1 MGGSPPPAPTTTTT
15 QTEFPKEL
23 QPYISDILGRGKAVY
38 EQRAEAGYQPYTDP
52 RIAEFDPA
60 QQAAFAGIQG
70 MVGGAEPYF
79 GAAGQQL
86 GLAGQGIGAGQ
97 QLTGAAA
104 QTAGAGLGYL
114 DPAAQAIGAGADITA
129 AGLGGIQAGQQQLGR
144 AADVTAGGLAN
155 LLGASAI
162 GQQAGMGV
170 SGAEALGRRGELGL
184 MAGEQMLDPA
194 ARLAAASAGD
204 IRGDIGSYM
213 SPYMRQVMDVQ
224 KREAIRQSEIAGQAD
239 AARAAAA
246 GAFGGSR
253 QAILEAERERNLQ
266 QQLGDI
272 EATGMQA
279 AYADAA
285 RLAEAQRARELA
297 ASGQFGQ
304 IAGQAGQL
312 GLGRG
317 QLAGT
322 LGGLAGQ
329 RAGLAGLQADI
340 ARTRGTLGGQLAGIG
355 GQQVGAGQAYGQLG
369 TQLGGLGTQLAGLTS
384 QTTDVARTLG
394 GLGQTAGQLAGQ
406 RGTLAGQLS
415 ALGTGRQ
422 AQTAQELAALE
433 SVGRT
438 RQQQMQQALDIPYQ
452 QFLEEKA
459 FPMRALQDYSSLIR
473 GYYVNPNVTRTQ
485 MIPQPSYLQQALG
498 AGATAA
504 GIYGGFGGFNRK
516 EGGKVDPRGGLGSIV
531 VKRQTGGGVEQY
543 QENIRNVRN
552 MVSAGD
558 ISKEEGDRIISVL
571 EKEQEKEKEVKKQA
585 QQRAD
590 AEKKPGKMRSVE
602 QSRKE
607 FVESLPFPLPDIFN
621 PNYPEGSVVYEGGV
635 TPKVDLKGLRNLL
648 PERVKRDIGAEKLSM
663 SVPFDTKSRIGD
675 RTIPESIK
683 RDIGAEQRAMSVP
696 FDTKSRIGDRIN
708 PLTTIMSKLR
718 QYGSDIQDKSA
729 VEAEER
735 RMMAGMGNVDSIP
748 QIARQQAR
756 ESLTEKQPSVIKA
769 SADADTAKS
778 SKPAVVEQSKPV
790 DSESRLNVIEA
801 RELDDKVAGEDAIF
815 NQATALKESVS
826 AIDAEFTPTT
836 SSAFKNKFADKIIS
850 DLEKY
855 KDKRTGALK
864 DRIKGLDS
872 DRWMVLA
879 NFGMN
884 LMAQPGGQSLIQAL
898 GKAGKDA
905 DVVGSLSKLNDKQL
919 EYADKLD
926 KLDVETTAK
935 LYDISKDQASQIR
948 QDALLDI
955 KRDELLIKARNAK
968 TSALKALFT
977 GQAKKLE
984 DARKAAESFQKR
996 SGATAP
1002 RLSKEETSAANTF
1015 VSDNEDRII
1024 QSLGK
1029 KAPEGTFGPINL
1041 GKKLPKDF
1049 KIKFRENFRRIRA
1062 TGESDPYEK
1071 ALQTTIKQY

>member
-1 MGGSPPPAPTTTTT
+1 MGGSPPPPTT
-15 QTEFPKEL
+15 QTAVQQQEFPTEL
-23 QPYISDILGRGKAVY
+23 KPYISDILGRGQAVY
-38 EQRAEAGYQPYTDP
+38 EQRAEAGYQPYLDP

-60 QQAAFAGIQG
+60 QQAAFRGIEG

-144 AADVTAGGLAN
+144 AAGVTAGGLAN

-213 SPYMRQVMDVQ
+213 SPYMRQVMDIQ
-224 KREAIRQSEIAGQAD
+224 KREAIRQSDIAGQAD

-329 RAGLAGLQADI
+329 RAGLAQLQADI

-433 SVGRT
+433 AVGRT
-438 RQQQMQQALDIPYQ
+438 RQLPVQTALDQAYQ
-452 QFLEEKA
+452 QFIQEQEY
-459 FPMRALQDYSSLIR
+459 PMQTLQDYSSLIR
-473 GYYVNPNVTRTQ
+473 GFYKAPTTYTQ
-485 MIPQPSYLQQALG
+485 TQTTTPAPSALQQIATG
-498 AGATAA
+498 AGI
-504 GIYGGFGGFNRK
+504 GLGLYGRSK
-516 EGGKVDPRGGLGSIV
+516 AGGKVDHSGGLGSIV
-531 VKRQTGGGVEQY
+531 VKRSNGGPLDFNNMSVSELTKALGGKLSEEDRAKAYKALLSAKSSSSSESKLPEDKKVTATTDKKQKITLPSTKKESDKVASLESLFKKYMDIQSSLLEEQKKT
-543 QENIRNVRN
+543 
-552 MVSAGD
+552 SA
-558 ISKEEGDRIISVL
+558 KKRELL
-571 EKEQEKEKEVKKQA
+571 EKKLS
-585 QQRAD
+585 D
-590 AEKKPGKMRSVE
+590 PEKKALA
-602 QSRKE
+602 Q
-607 FVESLPFPLPDIFN
+607 
-621 PNYPEGSVVYEGGV
+621 
-635 TPKVDLKGLRNLL
+635 
-648 PERVKRDIGAEKLSM
+648 
-663 SVPFDTKSRIGD
+663 IGD
-675 RTIPESIK
+675 RLIQYGMADPELSESQKIATAFEGL
-683 RDIGAEQRAMSVP
+683 GAEMQAAEEEQQATELALEDV
-696 FDTKSRIGDRIN
+696 G
-708 PLTTIMSKLR
+708 
-718 QYGSDIQDKSA
+718 
-729 VEAEER
+729 AEER
-735 RMMAGMGNVDSIP
+735 
-748 QIARQQAR
+748 QA
-756 ESLTEKQPSVIKA
+756 ELEGQKSLLALALQKRKIDLEGQTSGEDLAAFITRVKDLNLKELQDIEKTRLTSDQR
-769 SADADTAKS
+769 
-778 SKPAVVEQSKPV
+778 AVVQ
-790 DSESRLNVIEA
+790 
-801 RELDDKVAGEDAIF
+801 
-815 NQATALKESVS
+815 
-826 AIDAEFTPTT
+826 
-836 SSAFKNKFADKIIS
+836 
-850 DLEKY
+850 
-855 KDKRTGALK
+855 
-864 DRIKGLDS
+864 RI
-872 DRWMVLA
+872 
-879 NFGMN
+879 
-884 LMAQPGGQSLIQAL
+884 MAQKKGVSGIVNKKGKGPASPETLNPAL
-898 GKAGKDA
+898 
-905 DVVGSLSKLNDKQL
+905 V
-919 EYADKLD
+919 
-926 KLDVETTAK
+926 
-935 LYDISKDQASQIR
+935 
-948 QDALLDI
+948 
-955 KRDELLIKARNAK
+955 
-968 TSALKALFT
+968 
-977 GQAKKLE
+977 
-984 DARKAAESFQKR
+984 
-996 SGATAP
+996 
-1002 RLSKEETSAANTF
+1002 
-1015 VSDNEDRII
+1015 
-1024 QSLGK
+1024 
-1029 KAPEGTFGPINL
+1029 
-1041 GKKLPKDF
+1041 
-1049 KIKFRENFRRIRA
+1049 
-1062 TGESDPYEK
+1062 
-1071 ALQTTIKQY
+1071 TIKKSQ